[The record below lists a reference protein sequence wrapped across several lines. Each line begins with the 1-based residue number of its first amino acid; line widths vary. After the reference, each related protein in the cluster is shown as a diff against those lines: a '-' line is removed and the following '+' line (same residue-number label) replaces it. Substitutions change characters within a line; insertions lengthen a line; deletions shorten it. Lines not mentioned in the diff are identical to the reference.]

1 MARYKR
7 KQIGGAPALAIK
19 LPIPISVSGFAVA
32 LLTG

>member
-19 LPIPISVSGFAVA
+19 LLIVISAIGFAAA